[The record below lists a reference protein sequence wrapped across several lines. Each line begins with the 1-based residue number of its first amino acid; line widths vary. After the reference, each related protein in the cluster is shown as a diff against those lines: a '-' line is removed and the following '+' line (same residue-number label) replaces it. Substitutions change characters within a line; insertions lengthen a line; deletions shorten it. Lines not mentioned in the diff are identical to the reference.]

1 MSSAWGEAKAN
12 PSRVTER
19 HEIELQDQVANSDS
33 NDKMYILLYING
45 VATMAETKVSVA
57 EARQHFARLIK
68 RAQQGKTIE
77 ITRRGEPVAV
87 LLSASEYSAITGE
100 RSSFIDAMRKVR
112 ERLGVDELE
121 IGDAEFEGLREESPG
136 REISL

>member
-1 MSSAWGEAKAN
+1 VTWRRKIEVQGGVAK
-12 PSRVTER
+12 PD
-19 HEIELQDQVANSDS
+19 ID
-33 NDKMYILLYING
+33 DKMYIYLYIME
-45 VATMAETKVSVA
+45 ATNMAATKVSVA

-87 LLSASEYSAITGE
+87 LLSASAYSAITGE
-100 RSSFIDAMRKVR
+100 RSSFIDAMSQVR
-112 ERLGVDELE
+112 ERLGVDQLE

-136 REISL
+136 RDISL

>member
-1 MSSAWGEAKAN
+1 VTWRRKIEVQGGVAK
-12 PSRVTER
+12 PD
-19 HEIELQDQVANSDS
+19 ID
-33 NDKMYILLYING
+33 DKMYIYLYIME
-45 VATMAETKVSVA
+45 ATNMAATKVSVA

-87 LLSASEYSAITGE
+87 LLSASAYSAITGE
-100 RSSFIDAMRKVR
+100 RSSFIDAMRQVR
-112 ERLGVDELE
+112 ERLGVDQLE

-136 REISL
+136 RDISL